1 MKQLV
6 RLAAIASAASVLIA
20 APVIGSSSALAASAS
35 TNGGGTLHHE
45 ERGFADIFPC
55 REDLG
60 FFFFKAIYNQQ
71 EHFSTDGSRYSFTQV
86 GSTTAYPIAVER
98 DANGDPIRD
107 ANGDIIPIVDDN
119 GIPVQQPGETF
130 SGSFQTSFGSH
141 ENIGVSTET
150 FTLNIHGIGSLGTR
164 IASHENGHVTTD
176 GPGDP
181 NDPTT
186 SVKVA
191 FDRVSCP

>member
-1 MKQLV
+1 MT
-6 RLAAIASAASVLIA
+6 S
-20 APVIGSSSALAASAS
+20 PALAVSAS
-35 TNGGGTLHHE
+35 TAQQGGTVHHE
-45 ERGFADIFPC
+45 QRGFADVFPC

-60 FFFFKAIYNQQ
+60 FFFFTATYNQQ
-71 EHFSTDGSRYSFTQV
+71 EHLSADGSRYTFTQV
-86 GSTTAYPIAVER
+86 GETKAYPIEVER
-98 DANGDPIRD
+98 DANGDPVLD
-107 ANGDIIPIVDDN
+107 KGGDIIPIVDAN

-130 SGSFQTSFGSH
+130 TGHFQTSFGSR
-141 ENIGVSTET
+141 ENANVSTET

-164 IASHENGHVTTD
+164 VASHENGHVTTD

-191 FDRVSCP
+191 FDRVTCP